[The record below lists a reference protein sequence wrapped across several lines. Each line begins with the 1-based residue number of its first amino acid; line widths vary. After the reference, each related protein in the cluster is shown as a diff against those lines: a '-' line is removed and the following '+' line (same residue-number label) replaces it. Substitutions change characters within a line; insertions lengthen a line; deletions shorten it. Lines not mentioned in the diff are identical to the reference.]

1 MTRESRWHRLYA
13 AAGFFLLQDK
23 ALSLPE
29 GKRVCKEEGNLK
41 KNKTMIVA
49 FLTPAVL
56 LFLLIFLYPIVRT
69 IIMSFFKIEGVTDS
83 MNLWSFVGLDNY
95 VKLFNTSLFRT
106 SFYNLFRIWLIGGLI
121 VMSLSLLFAVILTSG
136 IRGKKFFRAIIYM
149 PNIVSAVALATMWLQ
164 YVYSPQFGLLK
175 NVFKTLGLEELS
187 KIQWLDTDHKFWSLL
202 IAYCFGM
209 VGYHMLIWLSGIER
223 ISPEYYEAA
232 TIDGANKLNQ
242 FRYMTL
248 PLLKGVFKTNITMW
262 SVSSVGFFVWSQL
275 FSNVT
280 ADTQTITPYVYM
292 YMQIFGGG
300 NTVTERNSGLG
311 AAIGVTLSLCVVLIF
326 TICNKAIKDDDLE
339 F

>member
-1 MTRESRWHRLYA
+1 M
-13 AAGFFLLQDK
+13 
-23 ALSLPE
+23 
-29 GKRVCKEEGNLK
+29 GKGGKTIE
-41 KNKTMIVA
+41 KNKTMIVV

-56 LFLLIFLYPIVRT
+56 LFLGVFLYPIVRT
-69 IIMSFFKIEGVTDS
+69 VIMSLFRIEGVTDPMS
-83 MNLWSFVGLDNY
+83 KWSFVGLENY
-95 VKLFNTSLFRT
+95 IKLFNTSLFRT

-121 VMSLSLLFAVILTSG
+121 VLSLSLLFAVILTSG
-136 IRGKKFFRAIIYM
+136 IRGKKLFRAIIYM

-164 YVYSPQFGLLK
+164 YVYSPQFGLVK
-175 NVFKTLGLEELS
+175 NVLKTLGLEELS
-187 KIQWLDTDHKFWSLL
+187 RVQLLDTDHKFWSLL

-223 ISPEYYEAA
+223 ISPEFYEAA
-232 TIDGANKLNQ
+232 TIDGANKFNQ

-248 PLLKGVFKTNITMW
+248 PLLKGVFKTNLTMW

-311 AAIGVTLSLCVVLIF
+311 AAIGVLLSICVVVVF
-326 TICNKAIKDDDLE
+326 TVCNKAIRDDDLE

>member
-1 MTRESRWHRLYA
+1 M
-13 AAGFFLLQDK
+13 
-23 ALSLPE
+23 
-29 GKRVCKEEGNLK
+29 K
-41 KNKTMIVA
+41 KNKTMIVV

-56 LFLLIFLYPIVRT
+56 LFLGVFLYPIVRT
-69 IIMSFFKIEGVTDS
+69 VIMSLFRIEGVTDPMS
-83 MNLWSFVGLDNY
+83 KWSFVGLENY
-95 VKLFNTSLFRT
+95 IKLFNTSLFRT
-106 SFYNLFRIWLIGGLI
+106 SFYNMFRIWLIGGLI
-121 VMSLSLLFAVILTSG
+121 VLSLSLLFAVILTSG
-136 IRGKKFFRAIIYM
+136 IRGKKLFRAIIYM

-164 YVYSPQFGLLK
+164 YVYSPQFGLVK
-175 NVFKTLGLEELS
+175 NVLKTLGLEELS
-187 KIQWLDTDHKFWSLL
+187 RVQLLDTDHKFWSLL

-223 ISPEYYEAA
+223 ISPEFYEAA
-232 TIDGANKLNQ
+232 TIDGANKFNQ

-248 PLLKGVFKTNITMW
+248 PLLKGVFKTNLTMW

-311 AAIGVTLSLCVVLIF
+311 AAIGVLLSICVVVVF
-326 TICNKAIKDDDLE
+326 TVCNKAIRDDDLE

>member
-1 MTRESRWHRLYA
+1 M
-13 AAGFFLLQDK
+13 
-23 ALSLPE
+23 
-29 GKRVCKEEGNLK
+29 K
-41 KNKTMIVA
+41 KNKTMIVV

-56 LFLLIFLYPIVRT
+56 LFLGVFLYPIVRT
-69 IIMSFFKIEGVTDS
+69 IIMSLFKIEGVTDPMS
-83 MNLWSFVGLDNY
+83 KWAFVGLDNY
-95 VKLFNTSLFRT
+95 IKLFNTSLFRT

-121 VMSLSLLFAVILTSG
+121 VLSLSLLFAVILTSG
-136 IRGKKFFRAIIYM
+136 IRGKKLFRAIIYM

-164 YVYSPQFGLLK
+164 YVYSPQFGLVK
-175 NVFKTLGLEELS
+175 NVLQFLGLEELS
-187 KIQWLDTDHKFWSLL
+187 KVQLLDTDHKFWSLL

-223 ISPEYYEAA
+223 ISPEFYEAA

-248 PLLKGVFKTNITMW
+248 PLLKGVFKTNLTMW
-262 SVSSVGFFVWSQL
+262 TVSSVGFFVWSQL

-311 AAIGVTLSLCVVLIF
+311 AAIGVLLSLCVVLIF
-326 TICNKAIKDDDLE
+326 TVCNKLIKDDDLE

>member
-1 MTRESRWHRLYA
+1 M
-13 AAGFFLLQDK
+13 
-23 ALSLPE
+23 
-29 GKRVCKEEGNLK
+29 K
-41 KNKTMIVA
+41 KNKTMIVV

-56 LFLLIFLYPIVRT
+56 LFLGVFLYPIVRT
-69 IIMSFFKIEGVTDS
+69 IIMSLFKIEGVTDPMS
-83 MNLWSFVGLDNY
+83 KWSFVGLDNY
-95 VKLFNTSLFRT
+95 IKLFNTSLFRT

-121 VMSLSLLFAVILTSG
+121 VLSLSLLFAVILTSG
-136 IRGKKFFRAIIYM
+136 IRGKKLFRAIIYM

-164 YVYSPQFGLLK
+164 YVYSPQFGLVK
-175 NVFKTLGLEELS
+175 NVLQFFGLEELS
-187 KIQWLDTDHKFWSLL
+187 KVQLLDTDHKFWSLL

-223 ISPEYYEAA
+223 ISPEFYEAA

-248 PLLKGVFKTNITMW
+248 PLLKGVFKTNLTMW
-262 SVSSVGFFVWSQL
+262 TVSSVGFFVWSQL

-311 AAIGVTLSLCVVLIF
+311 AAIGVLLSICVVVVF
-326 TICNKAIKDDDLE
+326 TICNKAIRDDDLE

>member
-1 MTRESRWHRLYA
+1 
-13 AAGFFLLQDK
+13 
-23 ALSLPE
+23 
-29 GKRVCKEEGNLK
+29 
-41 KNKTMIVA
+41 MIVV

-56 LFLLIFLYPIVRT
+56 LFLGVFLYPIVRT
-69 IIMSFFKIEGVTDS
+69 IIMSLFKIEGVTDPMS
-83 MNLWSFVGLDNY
+83 KWSFVGLDNY
-95 VKLFNTSLFRT
+95 IKLFNTSLFRT

-121 VMSLSLLFAVILTSG
+121 VLSLSLLFAVILTSG
-136 IRGKKFFRAIIYM
+136 IRGKKLFRAIIYM

-164 YVYSPQFGLLK
+164 YVYSPQFGLVK
-175 NVFKTLGLEELS
+175 NVLQFFGLEELS
-187 KIQWLDTDHKFWSLL
+187 KVQLLDTDHKFWSLL

-223 ISPEYYEAA
+223 ISPEFYEAA

-248 PLLKGVFKTNITMW
+248 PLLKGVFKTNLTMW
-262 SVSSVGFFVWSQL
+262 TVSSVGFFVWSQL

-311 AAIGVTLSLCVVLIF
+311 AAIGVLLSICVVVVF
-326 TICNKAIKDDDLE
+326 TICNKAIRDDDLE

>member
-1 MTRESRWHRLYA
+1 M
-13 AAGFFLLQDK
+13 
-23 ALSLPE
+23 
-29 GKRVCKEEGNLK
+29 K
-41 KNKTMIVA
+41 KNKTMIVV

-56 LFLLIFLYPIVRT
+56 LFLGVFLYPIVRT
-69 IIMSFFKIEGVTDS
+69 IIMSLFRIEGVTDPMS
-83 MNLWSFVGLDNY
+83 KWSFVGLENY
-95 VKLFNTSLFRT
+95 IKLFNTSLFRT

-121 VMSLSLLFAVILTSG
+121 VLSLSLLFAVILTSG
-136 IRGKKFFRAIIYM
+136 IRGKKLFRAIIYM

-164 YVYSPQFGLLK
+164 YVYSPQFGLVK
-175 NVFKTLGLEELS
+175 NVLKALGLEELS
-187 KIQWLDTDHKFWSLL
+187 KVQLLDTDHKFWSLL

-223 ISPEYYEAA
+223 ISPEFYEAA
-232 TIDGANKLNQ
+232 TIDGANKFNQ

-248 PLLKGVFKTNITMW
+248 PLLKGVFKTNLTMW

-311 AAIGVTLSLCVVLIF
+311 AAIGVLLSICVVVVF
-326 TICNKAIKDDDLE
+326 TVCNKAIRDDDLE

>member
-1 MTRESRWHRLYA
+1 M
-13 AAGFFLLQDK
+13 
-23 ALSLPE
+23 
-29 GKRVCKEEGNLK
+29 K
-41 KNKTMIVA
+41 KNKTMIVV

-56 LFLLIFLYPIVRT
+56 LFLGIFLYPIVRT
-69 IIMSFFKIEGVTDS
+69 VIMSLFRIEGVTDPMS
-83 MNLWSFVGLDNY
+83 KWSFVGLENY
-95 VKLFNTSLFRT
+95 IKLFNTSLFRT

-121 VMSLSLLFAVILTSG
+121 VLSLSLLFAVILTSG
-136 IRGKKFFRAIIYM
+136 IRGKKLFRAIIYM

-164 YVYSPQFGLLK
+164 YVYSPQFGLVK
-175 NVFKTLGLEELS
+175 NVLKALGLEELS
-187 KIQWLDTDHKFWSLL
+187 RVQLLDTDHKFWSLL

-223 ISPEYYEAA
+223 ISPEFYEAA
-232 TIDGANKLNQ
+232 TIDGANKFNQ

-248 PLLKGVFKTNITMW
+248 PLLKGVFKTNLTMW

-311 AAIGVTLSLCVVLIF
+311 AAIGVLLSICVVVVF
-326 TICNKAIKDDDLE
+326 TVCNKAIRDDDLE

>member
-1 MTRESRWHRLYA
+1 M
-13 AAGFFLLQDK
+13 
-23 ALSLPE
+23 
-29 GKRVCKEEGNLK
+29 K
-41 KNKTMIVA
+41 KNKTMIVV

-56 LFLLIFLYPIVRT
+56 LFLGVFLYPIVRT
-69 IIMSFFKIEGVTDS
+69 IIMSLFKIEGVTDPMS
-83 MNLWSFVGLDNY
+83 KWAFVGLDNY
-95 VKLFNTSLFRT
+95 IKLFNTSLFRT

-121 VMSLSLLFAVILTSG
+121 VLSLSLLFAVILTSG
-136 IRGKKFFRAIIYM
+136 IRGKKLFRAIIYM

-164 YVYSPQFGLLK
+164 YVYSPQFGLVK
-175 NVFKTLGLEELS
+175 NVLQFLGLEELS
-187 KIQWLDTDHKFWSLL
+187 KVQLLDTDHKFWSLL

-223 ISPEYYEAA
+223 ISPEFYEAA

-248 PLLKGVFKTNITMW
+248 PLLKGVFKTNLTMW
-262 SVSSVGFFVWSQL
+262 TVSSVGFFVWSQL

-311 AAIGVTLSLCVVLIF
+311 AAIGVLLSICVVVVF
-326 TICNKAIKDDDLE
+326 TICNKAIRDDDLE

>member
-1 MTRESRWHRLYA
+1 M
-13 AAGFFLLQDK
+13 
-23 ALSLPE
+23 
-29 GKRVCKEEGNLK
+29 K
-41 KNKTMIVA
+41 KNKTMIVV

-56 LFLLIFLYPIVRT
+56 LFLGVFLYPIVRT
-69 IIMSFFKIEGVTDS
+69 VIMSLFRIEGVTDPMS
-83 MNLWSFVGLDNY
+83 KWSFVGLENY
-95 VKLFNTSLFRT
+95 IKLFNTSLFRT

-121 VMSLSLLFAVILTSG
+121 VLSLSLLFAVILTSG
-136 IRGKKFFRAIIYM
+136 IRGKKLFRAIIYM

-164 YVYSPQFGLLK
+164 YVYSPQFGLVK
-175 NVFKTLGLEELS
+175 NVLKALGLEELS
-187 KIQWLDTDHKFWSLL
+187 RVQLLDTDHKFWSLL

-223 ISPEYYEAA
+223 ISPEFYEAA
-232 TIDGANKLNQ
+232 TIDGANKFNQ

-248 PLLKGVFKTNITMW
+248 PLLKGVFKTNLTMW

-311 AAIGVTLSLCVVLIF
+311 AAIGVLLSICVVVVF
-326 TICNKAIKDDDLE
+326 TVCNKAIRDDDLE